1 LGTTIESGTWQG
13 RGTWAG
19 HLIAGA
25 EEGILVGHLMGGK
38 GAQVGQTVLLK
49 FSGHLFNGQ
58 ILLGQILGV
67 GQILGLTVGQILGL
81 GQFSGGQRLG
91 KEKDGQSGQFFSGQI

>member
-1 LGTTIESGTWQG
+1 M
-13 RGTWAG
+13 
-19 HLIAGA
+19 
-25 EEGILVGHLMGGK
+25 VGHLMGGK

-67 GQILGLTVGQILGL
+67 RVGQILGL
-81 GQFSGGQRLG
+81 GQFSGGQRSG
-91 KEKDGQSGQFFSGQI
+91 KEKDGQLGQFFSGQI

>member
-1 LGTTIESGTWQG
+1 M
-13 RGTWAG
+13 
-19 HLIAGA
+19 
-25 EEGILVGHLMGGK
+25 VGHLMGGK

-81 GQFSGGQRLG
+81 GQFSGGQRSG
-91 KEKDGQSGQFFSGQI
+91 KEKDGQLGQFFSGQI